1 MATGIY
7 LRVSSSSQTV
17 ASQRREIERYLTAH
31 RIGDVTWFIDNGT
44 TGTTMNRPALRKLK
58 ASIFAGEIDTV
69 IVYAL
74 DRLARNALE
83 GLNLLADWLKRGVR
97 MVVLTLQMDLS
108 GDVGQMIASLLFHIA
123 QMERSR
129 LRDRQAAGI
138 AAAKANGLR
147 WGGRRPGVGCKAN
160 PDRVLE
166 LRARG
171 LSNREV
177 AKALGCSVRTVQR
190 HAR

>member
-1 MATGIY
+1 MEVEILATGIY

-31 RIGDVTWFIDNGT
+31 RIGDVTWFIDNGA
-44 TGTTMNRPALRKLK
+44 TGATMDRPALQKLK
-58 ASIFAGEIDTV
+58 AGIFAGEIDTV

-138 AAAKANGLR
+138 AAAKAAGQR
-147 WGGRRPGVGCKAN
+147 WGGRKPGTGRKVDPA
-160 PDRVLE
+160 RVVE
-166 LRARG
+166 LRRRG

-177 AKALGCSVRTVQR
+177 AQTL
-190 HAR
+190 